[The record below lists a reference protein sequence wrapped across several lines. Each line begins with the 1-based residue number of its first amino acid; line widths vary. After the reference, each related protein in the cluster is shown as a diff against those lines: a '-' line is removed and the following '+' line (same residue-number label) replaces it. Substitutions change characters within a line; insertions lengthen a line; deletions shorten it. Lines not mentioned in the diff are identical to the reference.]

1 MADIVVRKKQLQE
14 TKVVTNVTA
23 IKISWR
29 KIFRTIFLCVINR
42 CVLHKILLKF
52 NVG

>member
-23 IKISWR
+23 IEISWR
-29 KIFRTIFLCVINR
+29 KIFRTIF
-42 CVLHKILLKF
+42 
-52 NVG
+52 